1 VSATADPRDLLRE
14 AVAAQRART
23 GSVKAAV
30 AAVARLVGMKPRR
43 IEAVWWGEPTRLD
56 WEEAERIRAAA
67 ARQWQRDIA
76 EAEARAALLRARL
89 SAMEGTLHATMADDA
104 VQDALPAG
112 AGVLVHG

>member
-1 VSATADPRDLLRE
+1 MSATADPLALVCE

-30 AAVARLVGMKPRR
+30 AAVARLMGMTPRR
-43 IEAVWWGEPTRLD
+43 IEAVWWGEPVRLD
-56 WEEAERIRAAA
+56 WQEAERIRAAA

-89 SAMEGTLHATMADDA
+89 TALGDLHGPMADDA
-104 VQDALPAG
+104 LPRPLFAG
-112 AGVLVHG
+112 AALEAAG